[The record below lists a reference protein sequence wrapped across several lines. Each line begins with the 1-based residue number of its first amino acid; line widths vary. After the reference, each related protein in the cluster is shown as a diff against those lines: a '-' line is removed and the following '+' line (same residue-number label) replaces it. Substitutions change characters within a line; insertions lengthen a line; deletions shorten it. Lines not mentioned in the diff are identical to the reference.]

1 MKKHING
8 KMYDTDTAKCI
19 GQWDNGRYGRDLD
32 ACEES
37 LFRKRTGEFF
47 LYGSGGPMSKYS
59 VSRGNNNWSGGE
71 QIIPLSW
78 QSAREWAEE
87 HLDGDQYETIFG
99 AVEEDDSRE
108 TVTYSLSKSAAEK
121 ARREASKVGVSASAY
136 IETLITKAKQ

>member
-1 MKKHING
+1 
-8 KMYDTDTAKCI
+8 
-19 GQWDNGRYGRDLD
+19 
-32 ACEES
+32 
-37 LFRKRTGEFF
+37 
-47 LYGSGGPMSKYS
+47 MSKYS